1 MAFYGELV
9 QRVARLAA
17 EWMAAGFTHGVL
29 NTDNMSPAGES
40 FDYGPFAFLEAW
52 DPGFTAACFDHDG
65 LHAYGRQPLVCRHN
79 LRLLQEPLAMLLP
92 RAPLEAALEPF
103 GEVHDAHYRRCL
115 LRRLGI
121 DAPIS
126 AEAAADLP
134 DPVAPTL
141 RLLAG
146 WPVAYGTFFAA
157 LARRIGSG
165 GLPAMA
171 EWLAWRPAALE
182 PAGDAGAARDRA
194 DLGGHRRRGR
204 LEAAAAVAG
213 ADDVIGAGP
222 PTGET
227 ARVRGYNPPG
237 RRLLQHLQAQ
247 AFSIAA
253 VS

>member
-1 MAFYGELV
+1 
-9 QRVARLAA
+9 
-17 EWMAAGFTHGVL
+17 
-29 NTDNMSPAGES
+29 
-40 FDYGPFAFLEAW
+40 
-52 DPGFTAACFDHDG
+52 
-65 LHAYGRQPLVCRHN
+65 
-79 LRLLQEPLAMLLP
+79 MLLP

-247 AFSIAA
+247 AYSIAA